1 MNNVIES
8 SSSSSR
14 KDEELLPIRR
24 VKGFWRR
31 ENCMEKYDNIEFF
44 ERFSLTKPTIEF
56 LLTTI
61 IHLLSFPTNRG
72 GAILPM
78 TQLLLTLKF
87 YATGSMLI
95 FAGDFVGVSKT
106 SACRI
111 VKTVTSAI
119 AGLRPRYTRMYNNN
133 EEMQRAAQKFYE
145 IGTFCSTT
153 GCEQTTT

>member
-1 MNNVIES
+1 MNKVIES

-14 KDEELLPIRR
+14 EDEEMLPIRR
-24 VKGFWRR
+24 VKRFWRR
-31 ENCMEKYDNIEFF
+31 ENCMEKYDDFEFF
-44 ERFSLTKPTIEF
+44 ERFWLTKLTVEF

-72 GAILPM
+72 GAVRPM
-78 TQLLLTLKF
+78 TQLLLTLRF

-106 SACRI
+106 SVCRI

-119 AGLRPRYTRMYNNN
+119 DGLRPHYTRMYDNN
-133 EEMQRAAQKFYE
+133 EEMQRAAQEFYE

-153 GCEQTTT
+153 GCEQTTE